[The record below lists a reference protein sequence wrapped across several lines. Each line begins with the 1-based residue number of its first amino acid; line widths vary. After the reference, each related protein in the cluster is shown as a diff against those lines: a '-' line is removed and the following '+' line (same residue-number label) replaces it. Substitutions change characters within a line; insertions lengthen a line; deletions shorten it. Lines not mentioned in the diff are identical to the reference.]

1 MRNDLLKRFFPCLL
15 GGLVLSTLALAEEV
29 EKLPA
34 FPGAEGFGR
43 YVTGGRGGAVYHVTN
58 LNDSGEGSLRWALSQ
73 KGTKTI
79 VFDVSGTIH
88 LLSALQVSTGN
99 VTIAGQTAPGDGIC
113 VADYPFTVNANNVII
128 RFMRFRLGDTYSDH
142 EGDGLGGLD
151 LNNVMIDHCSV
162 SWSVDECLSFCGCSN
177 TTVQWCIS
185 SQSMYQ
191 SQHAKGN
198 HGYGG
203 NWGGSGITYHH
214 NLMIHHNSRTPRLGP
229 RYTTQLDERM
239 DMRNNVI
246 YNWGGNGCY
255 GGEAMTVNIVNN
267 YYKPGPA
274 TLKRNTNIQK
284 RIAGIGIRTTEYVTN
299 YTDYKTTEHVWGDF
313 YVDGNTNT
321 HYPSVSSDN
330 WTNGIYN
337 QIDASGNDGLYNA
350 TVKDTMKLTEPM
362 DFVCVTTHDAAT
374 AYEKVLQYVG
384 ASLSRDCV
392 DTLMAYDARNGK
404 ASYTGA
410 GNSNQP
416 GIINTPSDIKPSGAG
431 DDWSAWP
438 TLVSAACPADTDQ
451 DGMPDEWEAA
461 NGLEPND
468 AADRNTKNDE
478 GYTMLEVYMNSL
490 VAHIMEGG
498 LEGGELQGYTVTE
511 EVRETEN
518 VVLSSETALSA
529 KGDLVY
535 KFDAGYSIS
544 NPKNKGY
551 ATGKESGIKYS
562 ASVDYSIAIP
572 EGMEVVSVT
581 FSGYDNY
588 DVDAYIASLNGV
600 TYAAEDY
607 VFPAKDSDGNY
618 TVVSHSVDLDTPAS
632 GTLTFS
638 LGAKQCV
645 LVITLVVRD
654 QASGIQTEVVLP
666 VQEYVDV
673 YSINGQL
680 LRKNAHYKRALN
692 GLPSGLYIVGGKK
705 LHWYSR

>member
-1 MRNDLLKRFFPCLL
+1 MLV
-15 GGLVLSTLALAEEV
+15 GGLLTVTPALAEGV

-88 LLSALQVSTGN
+88 LKSALSVSAGN

-113 VADYPFTVNANNVII
+113 VADYPFTVDANNVII

-142 EGDGLGGLD
+142 EGDGLGSLD
-151 LNNVMIDHCSV
+151 QKNIMIDHCSV
-162 SWSVDECLSFCGCSN
+162 SWSVDECLSFCGCTN

-203 NWGGSGITYHH
+203 NWGGSGISYHH

-274 TLKRNTNIQK
+274 TLKRNATIQK
-284 RIAGIGIRTTEYVTN
+284 RIAAIGIRTTEYVTN
-299 YTDYKTTEHVWGDF
+299 YTAYKPTLHMWGDF
-313 YVDGNTNT
+313 YVDGNVNT
-321 HYPSVSSDN
+321 HYSSVTQDN
-330 WTNGIYN
+330 WTNGVYN
-337 QIDASGNDGLYNA
+337 QVDASGNDGKY
-350 TVKDTMKLTEPM
+350 TSVTKDTMKLAEPM
-362 DFVCVTTHDAAT
+362 DFVYVTTHDAKT

-384 ASLSRDCV
+384 ASLSRDWV
-392 DTLMAYDARNGK
+392 DTLMVYDARYGK
-404 ASYTGA
+404 ASYTGK
-410 GNSNQP
+410 GNSGQP
-416 GIINTPSDIKPSGAG
+416 GIINTPSDNKPANAG

-438 TLVSAACPADTDQ
+438 ELKSTPCPTDSDR

-461 NGLEPND
+461 NGLNPND
-468 AADRNTKNDE
+468 ATDRNNTDAE

-498 LEGGELQGYTVTE
+498 MEGGEPMGYILTE
-511 EVRETEN
+511 EEQSAQPIEI
-518 VVLSSETALSA
+518 SSLTATCG
-529 KGDLVY
+529 KGDLVWT
-535 KFDAGYSIS
+535 FEGGYSVTNNKS
-544 NPKNKGY
+544 KGY
-551 ATGKESGIKYS
+551 STGSNNGIKYS
-562 ASVDYSIAIP
+562 SGVDFTVKLPADVQIAAV
-572 EGMEVVSVT
+572 EMT
-581 FSGYDNY
+581 GYDNY
-588 DVDAYIASLNGV
+588 ADGDSYIAFLNGKSYGS
-600 TYAAEDY
+600 TEY
-607 VFPAKDSDGNY
+607 VFPKKDSNGNAT
-618 TVVSHSVDLDTPAS
+618 TVTHKIDFDTPAS
-632 GTLTFS
+632 GSFGVKFGGKQVVVSMILTP
-638 LGAKQCV
+638 AKANGLDEV
-645 LVITLVVRD
+645 
-654 QASGIQTEVVLP
+654 QANPL
-666 VQEYVDV
+666 QEYVDV
-673 YSINGQL
+673 YSADGRL
-680 LRKNAHYKRALN
+680 LRKAVYRKRALH
-692 GLPSGLYIVGGKK
+692 GLPTGMYIVGGRTFY
-705 LHWYSR
+705 WYTR